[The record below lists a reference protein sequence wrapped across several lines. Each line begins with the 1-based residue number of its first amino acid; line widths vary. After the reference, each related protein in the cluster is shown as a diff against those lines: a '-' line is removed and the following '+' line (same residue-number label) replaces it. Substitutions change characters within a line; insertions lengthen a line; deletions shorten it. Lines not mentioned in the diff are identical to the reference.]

1 VKSAIFDNGV
11 RFIVGVGFMF
21 GWGNLNRIER
31 SFLYGRNLVML
42 YPEIVYAGKFTIS
55 VKRSSHKGIPTVL

>member
-1 VKSAIFDNGV
+1 MKSVIFDNGV

-42 YPEIVYAGKFTIS
+42 YPEIV
-55 VKRSSHKGIPTVL
+55 